1 MSDDDL
7 PRASI
12 SKDGSAIRGIVA
24 CLSCGS
30 DRIEVVVGREGDAPS
45 FECQGCKHT
54 FPMERPLLKNEFL
67 LIDSDLWRGYMADPS
82 RKGSTISDEV
92 GVRAVLLKDPVDD
105 KGP

>member
-1 MSDDDL
+1 MSEDDL

-24 CLSCGS
+24 CLACGS

-45 FECQGCKHT
+45 FECQACKHS

-67 LIDSDLWRGYMADPS
+67 LIDSDLWRGHMAVPS
-82 RKGSTISDEV
+82 RKGRTISDEV
-92 GVRAVLLKDPVDD
+92 GVRAVLIEDPADD
-105 KGP
+105 KRP